1 MGVQVCTSRNKWI
14 PFHFFLNQCSNFFC
28 WWECC
33 LYDLMNHNTI
43 HNGTW
48 KLKQKVLLSPNQT
61 RVEQVA
67 RVLLPFIGRTQSG
80 TSTTST
86 LQEGLCFVACSL
98 LFACLVAKDR
108 PPKFEWQPG
117 GSCWNACLY
126 FHFQYGD
133 FKSYTWV
140 YNLDNTCEWDQA
152 SCSVSPIT
160 ATHDFNCGTF
170 IGIVW

>member
-1 MGVQVCTSRNKWI
+1 MK
-14 PFHFFLNQCSNFFC
+14 SNLHRLTN
-28 WWECC
+28 ETVYIAETYRQDPST
-33 LYDLMNHNTI
+33 LYFYCPDR
-43 HNGTW
+43 NGTL

>member
-1 MGVQVCTSRNKWI
+1 MKSNLHRLTNETVYIAETYQTR
-14 PFHFFLNQCSNFFC
+14 PFNIIKLSKLWYFQ
-28 WWECC
+28 
-33 LYDLMNHNTI
+33 
-43 HNGTW
+43 
-48 KLKQKVLLSPNQT
+48 LKQKVLLSPHQT